1 MAISKFTYRA
11 ISEWTE
17 SNVKN
22 FYGPAKYTK
31 FNSGQSN
38 PTYLIETSKKKYVL
52 RKKPEGVLL
61 KSAHAVD
68 REYRVQLALQNS
80 TVPVPRMHAFCSDVT
95 ILGTE
100 FYIMEHLEGVCF
112 EDPRLDSVAEH
123 SRYSIFREM
132 SNILAEIHKVD
143 LVKYGLSDYGPDGD
157 YFTRQITRWTKQY
170 RSSETDKIK
179 SMNQL
184 ILWLEENTPTDDGKR
199 CLVHGDFRLD
209 NLLFDPKK
217 NKCVAV
223 LDWELSTIG
232 HPFADLA
239 SVLMQWSMPTGLEGR
254 GLQDVNRKKF
264 GLMEDEEF
272 IDCYCKSM
280 GLSGIYKF
288 EFYMAFAFFRMAAI
302 LQGVKKR
309 GLEGNASNPEKAMKL
324 GNLVK
329 LYSEKGIAVLEK
341 NNAFGLVNPTT

>member
-1 MAISKFTYRA
+1 MAKTKLDLKAASDWAET
-11 ISEWTE
+11 
-17 SNVKN
+17 NVEN
-22 FYGPAKYTK
+22 FYRPAKYTK

-38 PTYLIETSKKKYVL
+38 PTYLIETPKKKYVL
-52 RKKPEGVLL
+52 RKKPEGILL

-80 TVPVPRMHAFCSDVT
+80 PVPVPRMYAFCDDLSV
-95 ILGTE
+95 LGTE
-100 FYIMEHLEGVCF
+100 FYIMEHLEGICF
-112 EDPRLDSVAEH
+112 EDPRLHLVAKH
-123 SRYSIFREM
+123 RRYSVFEEM
-132 SNILAEIHKVD
+132 SNILAKIHKVD
-143 LVKYGLSDYGPDGD
+143 LLNVGLADFGPGGD
-157 YFTRQITRWTKQY
+157 YFARQIARWTKQY
-170 RSSETDKIK
+170 RSSETEQIE

-184 ILWLEENTPTDDGKR
+184 ILWLEKNTPTDDGKR

-209 NLLFDPKK
+209 NLLFEPKK
-217 NKCVAV
+217 NMCVAV

-254 GLQDVNRKKF
+254 GLQDVKRKEF
-264 GLMEDEEF
+264 GLMEDKEF
-272 IDCYCKSM
+272 VDSYCERA

-309 GLEGNASNPEKAMKL
+309 GLEGNASNPEKAIKL

-329 LYSEKGIAVLEK
+329 LFSEKGIAILEEK
-341 NNAFGLVNPTT
+341 

>member
-1 MAISKFTYRA
+1 MAETQLDFKAASDWAKIN
-11 ISEWTE
+11 IE
-17 SNVKN
+17 N
-22 FYGPAKYTK
+22 FYRPAKYTK

-52 RKKPEGVLL
+52 RKKPEGILL

-68 REYRVQLALQNS
+68 REYRVQSALQNS
-80 TVPVPRMHAFCSDVT
+80 PIPVPRMYAYCDDVSV
-95 ILGTE
+95 LGTE
-100 FYIMEHLEGVCF
+100 FYIMEHITGVCF
-112 EDPRLDSVAEH
+112 EDPRLDVVPQH
-123 SRYSIFREM
+123 RRYSIFEEM
-132 SNILAEIHKVD
+132 SDVLAEIHKVD
-143 LVKYGLSDYGPDGD
+143 LLKVGLSDYGPGGD

-170 RSSETDKIK
+170 RSSETGQIE
-179 SMNQL
+179 SMNHL
-184 ILWLEENTPTDDGKR
+184 ILWLEENTPVDDGKR

-217 NKCVAV
+217 NNCVAV

-254 GLQDVNRKKF
+254 GLQDVNRKEF
-264 GLMEDEEF
+264 GLMEDNEF
-272 IDCYCKSM
+272 VDSYCENVGLNGID
-280 GLSGIYKF
+280 KF

-324 GNLVK
+324 GDLVK
-329 LYSEKGIAVLEK
+329 LFSEKGIAVLEE
-341 NNAFGLVNPTT
+341 

>member
-1 MAISKFTYRA
+1 MAKNKLDFDAVSIWAEKNIDKFSR
-11 ISEWTE
+11 
-17 SNVKN
+17 
-22 FYGPAKYTK
+22 PAKYTK

-38 PTYLIETSKKKYVL
+38 PTYLVETSQKKYVL
-52 RKKPEGVLL
+52 RKKPEGKLL

-80 TVPVPRMHAFCSDVT
+80 EVPVPRMAAFCSDLS

-100 FYIMEHLEGVCF
+100 FYIMDHIEGTCF
-112 EDPRLDSVAEH
+112 EDPRLNIFAKDH
-123 SRYSIFREM
+123 RYSIFEEM
-132 SNILAEIHKVD
+132 STILAKIHKVD
-143 LVKYGLSDYGPDGD
+143 LLKVGLSDFGPGGN
-157 YFTRQITRWTKQY
+157 YFSRQITRWTKQY
-170 RSSETDKIK
+170 LSSETDKIEK
-179 SMNQL
+179 MDQL
-184 ILWLEENTPTDDGKR
+184 IKWLEENIPDDDERR

-209 NLLFDPKK
+209 NLLFNPNE

-239 SVLMQWSMPTGLEGR
+239 SVLMQWAMPTGLEGR
-254 GLQDVNRKKF
+254 GLQGVNRKQH
-264 GLMEDEEF
+264 GLMEDQEF
-272 IDCYCKSM
+272 VDSYCKIM
-280 GLSGIYKF
+280 GLDGIHKF

-309 GLEGNASNPEKAMKL
+309 GLEGNASNPAKAIKL

-329 LYSEKGIAVLEK
+329 LFAEKGIAILER
-341 NNAFGLVNPTT
+341 

>member
-1 MAISKFTYRA
+1 MAKSKLDFKA
-11 ISEWTE
+11 ASEWAETNIE
-17 SNVKN
+17 N
-22 FYGPAKYTK
+22 FYRPAKYTK

-38 PTYLIETSKKKYVL
+38 PTYLIETPKKKYVL

-80 TVPVPRMHAFCSDVT
+80 QVPVPRMLAFCADVSV
-95 ILGTE
+95 LGTE
-100 FYIMEHLEGVCF
+100 FYIMEHIQGICF
-112 EDPRLDSVAEH
+112 EDPRLDVVAEH
-123 SRYSIFREM
+123 RRYSIFEEM

-143 LVKYGLSDYGPDGD
+143 LLKVGLSDYGPGGD

-170 RSSETDKIK
+170 RSSETDQIT

-184 ILWLEENTPTDDGKR
+184 ILWLEGNTPVDDGKR

-209 NLLFDPKK
+209 NLFFDPKK

-254 GLQDVNRKKF
+254 GLQNVDRKEF
-264 GLMEDEEF
+264 GLMEDKEF
-272 IDCYCKSM
+272 IESYCKRV
-280 GLSGIYKF
+280 GLNGIYNF

-324 GNLVK
+324 GKLVK
-329 LYSEKGIAVLEK
+329 LFSEKGIAVIQK
-341 NNAFGLVNPTT
+341 N

>member
-1 MAISKFTYRA
+1 MAKTKLDFKA
-11 ISEWTE
+11 ASEWAET
-17 SNVKN
+17 NIKN

-38 PTYLIETSKKKYVL
+38 PTYLVETPKKKYVL
-52 RKKPEGVLL
+52 RKKPEGTLL

-80 TVPVPRMHAFCSDVT
+80 QIPVPRMLSFCADVSV
-95 ILGTE
+95 LGTE
-100 FYIMEHLEGVCF
+100 FYIMEHIKGICF
-112 EDPRLDSVAEH
+112 EDPRLDVVAEH
-123 SRYSIFREM
+123 RRYSIFEEM
-132 SNILAEIHKVD
+132 SNILAEIHKID
-143 LVKYGLSDYGPDGD
+143 LLKVGLSDYGPGGD

-170 RSSETDKIK
+170 RSSETDQIK
-179 SMNQL
+179 SMNEL
-184 ILWLEENTPTDDGKR
+184 ILWLEGNTPVDDGKR

-209 NLLFDPKK
+209 NLFFDFKK

-254 GLQDVNRKKF
+254 GLQDVNRKEF
-264 GLMEDEEF
+264 GLMEDKEF
-272 IDCYCKSM
+272 IASYCKRV
-280 GLSGIYKF
+280 GLNGIYNF

-329 LYSEKGIAVLEK
+329 LFSEKGIAVLEK
-341 NNAFGLVNPTT
+341 K

>member
-1 MAISKFTYRA
+1 MAKTKLDFKA
-11 ISEWTE
+11 ASEWAET
-17 SNVKN
+17 NIKN

-38 PTYLIETSKKKYVL
+38 PTYLIETPKKKYVL
-52 RKKPEGVLL
+52 RKKPEGILL

-80 TVPVPRMHAFCSDVT
+80 QVPVPRMLAFCADASV
-95 ILGTE
+95 LGTD
-100 FYIMEHLEGVCF
+100 FYIMEYIQGICF
-112 EDPRLDSVAEH
+112 EDPRLDVIAEH
-123 SRYSIFREM
+123 RRYSIFEEM

-143 LVKYGLSDYGPDGD
+143 LLKVGLSDYGPGGD

-170 RSSETDKIK
+170 RSSETDQIK

-184 ILWLEENTPTDDGKR
+184 ILWLEENTPVDDGKR

-209 NLLFDPKK
+209 NLFFDSKK

-254 GLQDVNRKKF
+254 GLQNVDRKEF
-264 GLMEDEEF
+264 GLMEDKEF
-272 IDCYCKSM
+272 IDSYCKRA
-280 GLSGIYKF
+280 GLDGIYNF

-324 GNLVK
+324 GKLVK
-329 LYSEKGIAVLEK
+329 LFSEKGIDVLQK
-341 NNAFGLVNPTT
+341 K

>member
-1 MAISKFTYRA
+1 MAKTKLDFKAT
-11 ISEWTE
+11 SEWAE
-17 SNVKN
+17 ANVEN
-22 FYGPAKYTK
+22 FYRPAKYAK

-52 RKKPEGVLL
+52 RKKPEGILL

-68 REYRVQLALQNS
+68 REYRVQLALKNS
-80 TVPVPRMHAFCSDVT
+80 PIPVPRMYAYCDDISV
-95 ILGTE
+95 LGTE
-100 FYIMEHLEGVCF
+100 FYIMEHLEGVCY
-112 EDPRLDSVAEH
+112 EDPRLDVIAQH
-123 SRYSIFREM
+123 RRYSIFEEM
-132 SNILAEIHKVD
+132 SNILAGIHKVD
-143 LVKYGLSDYGPDGD
+143 LLKVGLSDYGPGGD

-170 RSSETDKIK
+170 RSSETGQIK
-179 SMNQL
+179 SMDQL
-184 ILWLEENTPTDDGKR
+184 ILWLEENTPADDGKR

-209 NLLFDPKK
+209 NLLFDPQK
-217 NKCVAV
+217 NNCVAV

-254 GLQDVNRKKF
+254 GLQDVNRKEF
-264 GLMEDEEF
+264 GLMEDKEF
-272 IDCYCKSM
+272 VDSYCESV
-280 GLSGIYKF
+280 GLKGIYKF

-329 LYSEKGIAVLEK
+329 LFSEKGIAVLEK
-341 NNAFGLVNPTT
+341 